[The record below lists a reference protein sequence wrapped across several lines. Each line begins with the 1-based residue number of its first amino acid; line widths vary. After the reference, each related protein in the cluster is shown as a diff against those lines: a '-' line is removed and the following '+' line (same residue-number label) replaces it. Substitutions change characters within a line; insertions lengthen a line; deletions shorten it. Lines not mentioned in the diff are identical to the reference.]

1 MKIQVEEVIKLIPM
15 MAVFVSILT
24 LLVSLHKDRN
34 LRTKEYADRV
44 RRSAALVAARAD
56 RWRQLSLSLFQDIQV
71 PITEADSMLIEEG
84 DIRRVRDF
92 FWRELFVAQRAI
104 AGKLTGE
111 QIEIAYVDLFGYDSR
126 IHELF
131 STLIKRLAVI
141 DLVVFRTLLARTQ
154 DNILAEYNEEGEYTS
169 AQLGNQLRITAK
181 TISLWR
187 EELMLGILDAFRD
200 EMAKIVGANDREITR
215 REIKIRSSFEVFGD
229 LGAIEFP
236 PEAERKLVAIGK
248 VRKKIGKIAKEK
260 ELPEAMPVDSRDR
273 RPVPPIPEPFDP
285 VHTILRDP
293 GEDES

>member
-1 MKIQVEEVIKLIPM
+1 LRLQIEEVIKLVPM
-15 MAVFVSILT
+15 VAVFVSIFT
-24 LLVSLHKDRN
+24 LLVSLRKDRN

-71 PITEADSMLIEEG
+71 PITEADSMLVEEG

-131 STLIKRLAVI
+131 STLVKRLAVI
-141 DLVVFRTLLARTQ
+141 DQVVFKTLLARTQ
-154 DNILAEYNEEGEYTS
+154 DNIFSEYNENGEYAS
-169 AQLGNQLRITAK
+169 AQLGNQLRFTAK
-181 TISLWR
+181 TISLWC
-187 EELMLGILDAFRD
+187 EELMSGILDAFRG
-200 EMAKIVGANDREITR
+200 EMAKIVGAKDGEITR

-229 LGAIEFP
+229 LGVIEFS
-236 PEAERKLVAIGK
+236 PEAEKKFVNVGK
-248 VRKKIGKIAKEK
+248 IRKKRERAGEGN
-260 ELPEAMPVDSRDR
+260 ELPRARSVDSYDRD
-273 RPVPPIPEPFDP
+273 PSPPIPPFDP
-285 VHTILRDP
+285 VDTIIKEPD
-293 GEDES
+293 GVES